1 MGAPHY
7 TVALQKIAAEQGLT
21 VLHAAQDYATREIRT
36 ADVNRPGLQLAG
48 FYNYFD
54 PERLQIIGR
63 VESTY
68 LETLTPDQR
77 RERFEQFMRYNIIG
91 LVICHGM
98 DPFPEC
104 LEMAEKYDR
113 NLFLVRKDTSEFM
126 ADLIASLSGYLAPRL
141 TQHGV
146 LVEVFGEGVL
156 ITGDSGVGKSETALE
171 LIKRGHRLVAD
182 DAVEIK
188 RVNRTTL
195 MGSAPEMIRYY
206 MELRGIGVI
215 DARRIYGVGAVK
227 PETRVD
233 LVVQLEPWE
242 DGKAYACA
250 MQYIGKRDSLD
261 KARQGVSVAELEKRY
276 RTANETAL
284 REAGLRYRI
293 WIATLACLLLAAAV
307 TGAVVGYRRKL
318 RHRDAQLSEYLT
330 LLESYRES
338 HDSLTSR
345 LDASNEREAAVKA
358 SLEGRFALLRDI
370 AATYY
375 TYGEGERLARKV
387 KELALSPAMLAD
399 IVRMAD
405 LYNDRAV
412 TRLRRQLPGWTPRN
426 YDFAALVVAGFSA
439 QEISVMLDM
448 TLNGVYTLKSK
459 LKRRIAESGAADREF
474 FTRFFA

>member
-1 MGAPHY
+1 MGAPRY
-7 TVALQKIAAEQGLT
+7 TVPLQKIVTEQGLT
-21 VLHAAQDYATREIRT
+21 VLHAAADYDAREIST

-63 VESTY
+63 VESTF
-68 LETLTPDQR
+68 LETLTSAQR
-77 RERFEQFMRYNIIG
+77 RERFETFMRYNIIG

-126 ADLIASLSGYLAPRL
+126 ADLIASLSSYLAPRL

-188 RVNRTTL
+188 RINRTTL

-215 DARRIYGVGAVK
+215 DARQIYGVGAVK
-227 PETRVD
+227 PESRVD

-242 DGKAYACA
+242 DGKAYDRLGLTTEYCEILNVRVPCVTIPVGPGRNLAV
-250 MQYIGKRDSLD
+250 I
-261 KARQGVSVAELEKRY
+261 LE
-276 RTANETAL
+276 
-284 REAGLRYRI
+284 
-293 WIATLACLLLAAAV
+293 LAAMNNRQK
-307 TGAVVGYRRKL
+307 GMGYNAAQKL
-318 RHRDAQLSEYLT
+318 A
-330 LLESYRES
+330 
-338 HDSLTSR
+338 
-345 LDASNEREAAVKA
+345 
-358 SLEGRFALLRDI
+358 
-370 AATYY
+370 
-375 TYGEGERLARKV
+375 
-387 KELALSPAMLAD
+387 
-399 IVRMAD
+399 AD
-405 LYNDRAV
+405 L
-412 TRLRRQLPGWTPRN
+412 RQNEWMID
-426 YDFAALVVAGFSA
+426 YD
-439 QEISVMLDM
+439 
-448 TLNGVYTLKSK
+448 
-459 LKRRIAESGAADREF
+459 ESGAIGRRYRRQDEIGTPLCITVDFDTLEDHAVTIRERDTMAQERVALDKVADYVAARIGEKR
-474 FTRFFA
+474 TRVPLKPVEMGGEPWPESGVQEAGGLY

>member
-126 ADLIASLSGYLAPRL
+126 ADLIAALSSYLAPRL

-188 RVNRTTL
+188 RINRTTWSCAA
-195 MGSAPEMIRYY
+195 SA
-206 MELRGIGVI
+206 
-215 DARRIYGVGAVK
+215 
-227 PETRVD
+227 
-233 LVVQLEPWE
+233 
-242 DGKAYACA
+242 
-250 MQYIGKRDSLD
+250 
-261 KARQGVSVAELEKRY
+261 
-276 RTANETAL
+276 
-284 REAGLRYRI
+284 
-293 WIATLACLLLAAAV
+293 
-307 TGAVVGYRRKL
+307 
-318 RHRDAQLSEYLT
+318 
-330 LLESYRES
+330 
-338 HDSLTSR
+338 
-345 LDASNEREAAVKA
+345 
-358 SLEGRFALLRDI
+358 
-370 AATYY
+370 
-375 TYGEGERLARKV
+375 
-387 KELALSPAMLAD
+387 
-399 IVRMAD
+399 
-405 LYNDRAV
+405 
-412 TRLRRQLPGWTPRN
+412 
-426 YDFAALVVAGFSA
+426 
-439 QEISVMLDM
+439 
-448 TLNGVYTLKSK
+448 
-459 LKRRIAESGAADREF
+459 
-474 FTRFFA
+474 

>member
-21 VLHAAQDYATREIRT
+21 ILHAAQDYATREIRT

-126 ADLIASLSGYLAPRL
+126 A
-141 TQHGV
+141 
-146 LVEVFGEGVL
+146 VL

-188 RVNRTTL
+188 RINRTTL
-195 MGSAPEMIRYY
+195 MGSAPAMIRYY

-215 DARRIYGVGAVK
+215 DARQIYGVGAVK

-242 DGKAYACA
+242 DGRAYDRLGLTTEYCEILNVRVPCVTIPVGPGRNLAV
-250 MQYIGKRDSLD
+250 I
-261 KARQGVSVAELEKRY
+261 LE
-276 RTANETAL
+276 
-284 REAGLRYRI
+284 
-293 WIATLACLLLAAAV
+293 LAAMNNRQK
-307 TGAVVGYRRKL
+307 GMGYNA
-318 RHRDAQLSEYLT
+318 AQ
-330 LLESYRES
+330 
-338 HDSLTSR
+338 
-345 LDASNEREAAVKA
+345 K
-358 SLEGRFALLRDI
+358 
-370 AATYY
+370 
-375 TYGEGERLARKV
+375 
-387 KELALSPAMLAD
+387 LAD
-399 IVRMAD
+399 EHDRGID
-405 LYNDRAV
+405 L
-412 TRLRRQLPGWTPRN
+412 GI
-426 YDFAALVVAGFSA
+426 GF
-439 QEISVMLDM
+439 
-448 TLNGVYTLKSK
+448 
-459 LKRRIAESGAADREF
+459 
-474 FTRFFA
+474 

>member
-54 PERLQIIGR
+54 PERMQIIGR

-126 ADLIASLSGYLAPRL
+126 ADLIAALSSYLGPAADAARRARRGVRRGRAH
-141 TQHGV
+141 HGA
-146 LVEVFGEGVL
+146 
-156 ITGDSGVGKSETALE
+156 TAAWA
-171 LIKRGHRLVAD
+171 RARRRSNSSSAGHRLVAD

-188 RVNRTTL
+188 RINRTTL

-215 DARRIYGVGAVK
+215 DARQIYGVGAAQA
-227 PETRVD
+227 ETRVD

-242 DGKAYACA
+242 DGRAYDRLGLTTEYCEILNVRVPCVTIPVGPGRNLAV
-250 MQYIGKRDSLD
+250 I
-261 KARQGVSVAELEKRY
+261 LE
-276 RTANETAL
+276 
-284 REAGLRYRI
+284 
-293 WIATLACLLLAAAV
+293 LAAMNNRQK
-307 TGAVVGYRRKL
+307 GMGYNA
-318 RHRDAQLSEYLT
+318 AQ
-330 LLESYRES
+330 
-338 HDSLTSR
+338 
-345 LDASNEREAAVKA
+345 K
-358 SLEGRFALLRDI
+358 
-370 AATYY
+370 
-375 TYGEGERLARKV
+375 
-387 KELALSPAMLAD
+387 LAD
-399 IVRMAD
+399 EHDRSID
-405 LYNDRAV
+405 L
-412 TRLRRQLPGWTPRN
+412 GI
-426 YDFAALVVAGFSA
+426 GF
-439 QEISVMLDM
+439 
-448 TLNGVYTLKSK
+448 
-459 LKRRIAESGAADREF
+459 
-474 FTRFFA
+474 